1 MSYQSS
7 LEYTSKKWNPQLSKI
22 VATIGPTSEQ
32 LPVLKDIV
40 RSGMVSVLN
49 YACLSCL
56 RTDTHNRNDSA
67 HYEIEL

>member
-7 LEYTSKKWNPQLSKI
+7 LEYTSKKWSPQLSKI

-40 RSGMVSVLN
+40 RSGMVSVLD
-49 YACLSCL
+49 YACPRLCVSHL
-56 RTDTHNRNDSA
+56 LLH
-67 HYEIEL
+67 